1 MFCGSY
7 VERKDIMLNRGKVMD
22 ENGTLKAKD
31 FQDIELVKSGYY
43 WYSGYNEHTLRCKVH
58 GRTAELNYTVYRHD
72 EGYGFTI
79 HSDGTDIW
87 ETMPE
92 PELEKL
98 ENVLSNAVA
107 FGEWKKRLEDAKT
120 REEVQE
126 VRYSLYDEESGK
138 LTGKQIQELHTAI
151 DEKEA
156 GLIKPA
162 GKRRR
167 HSR

>member
-1 MFCGSY
+1 
-7 VERKDIMLNRGKVMD
+7 MD
-22 ENGTLKAKD
+22 ENRTLKAKD
-31 FQDIELVKSGYY
+31 FQDIKLEKAGYY
-43 WYSGYNEHTLRCKVH
+43 WESGYNEFTLKCKVR
-58 GRTAELNYTVYRHD
+58 GKAAELKYTVYRHD

-87 ETMPE
+87 EAMPE

-98 ENVLSNAVA
+98 EDVLSNAVV
-107 FGEWKKRLEDAKT
+107 FGEWIKRLEGAKT
-120 REEVQE
+120 KEEVRE

-138 LTGKQIQELHTAI
+138 LTREQIQELHTAI

-156 GLIKPA
+156 GFLKPS

>member
-1 MFCGSY
+1 M
-7 VERKDIMLNRGKVMD
+7 DDNR
-22 ENGTLKAKD
+22 TLKAKD
-31 FQDIELVKSGYY
+31 FQDIELVKAGYY
-43 WYSGYNEHTLRCKVH
+43 WESGYNEFTLKCRVL
-58 GRTAELNYTVYRHD
+58 GRAAELKYTVYRHD

-98 ENVLSNAVA
+98 EVVLSNAVA
-107 FGEWKKRLEDAKT
+107 FGAWKKRLEEAKT
-120 REEVQE
+120 KEEVQE

-138 LTGKQIQELHTAI
+138 LTREQIQKLHTAI
-151 DEKEA
+151 DAKEA
-156 GLIKPA
+156 GFLKPA
-162 GKRRR
+162 GKRRH

>member
-1 MFCGSY
+1 
-7 VERKDIMLNRGKVMD
+7 MD

-31 FQDIELVKSGYY
+31 FQDIELVKAGYY
-43 WYSGYNEHTLRCKVH
+43 WESGYNEFTLKCKVR
-58 GRTAELNYTVYRHD
+58 GKSAELKYTVYRHD

-87 ETMPE
+87 ESMTE

-98 ENVLSNAVA
+98 EDVLSNAVA
-107 FGEWKKRLEDAKT
+107 FGAWKKRLDEAKT
-120 REEVQE
+120 KEEVQE